1 MMSLLQK
8 LIVHEDLV
16 AGIGKVMGV
25 GARDVVEYGDRA
37 LRIRARGTATA
48 VGGAVAASKTA
59 E

>member
-1 MMSLLQK
+1 MSLVQK
-8 LIVHEDLV
+8 LIVHEDLI

-25 GARDVVEYGDRA
+25 GARDVVEHGDRA

-48 VGGAVAASKTA
+48 AGGVAASKTA